1 MLSGLEKENIADIF
15 IRILNGKTN
24 TTKEEK
30 NVFKHTLNGLLDDKQ
45 IEKLFCVK
53 QNLKNVYYQGA

>member
-1 MLSGLEKENIADIF
+1 MARQIP
-15 IRILNGKTN
+15 
-24 TTKEEK
+24 TKEEK
-30 NVFKHTLNGLLDDKQ
+30 NIFKHTLNGLLDDKQ